1 MLFADSFT
9 EFLPQL
15 PPRTALTLAIAVP
28 LAVLLLRRLLG
39 PANAVSRKWSL
50 WALRAVIVAVVV
62 VVLFNPVRIDEVPG
76 PVERPEMFYLLDTSA
91 SMQMGSPVSRWEESL
106 GLIGQARELAPASP
120 ALPKAYRFG
129 QRLAAVRELPQL
141 NHPLQPGTAAAAPRA
156 AKEGAEGPI
165 RQVLGPTDGDT
176 RLLSA
181 LRQISSRFGRVPPLG
196 IVVFSDGRVHDEAGL
211 ELLAAEFAR
220 LKTPIHVVPV
230 GDVTKGG
237 DVAVA
242 AVVAPPRARKFTE
255 VEVQVFLRSFG
266 FDGKR
271 CEVQLLEVGA
281 GDRADRQLAPPLA
294 ITLQSGFQS
303 VSLSFRTD
311 LSTRKLRVAVPPLD
325 GEISDRNN
333 RLETEMAID
342 RTKLRVLYVEGS
354 SQPFTNTIVGAR
366 NQIHGPFSDFKQA
379 LIDDEDI
386 ECVVLARQ
394 RGLGRLL
401 RVSDQGQSDGVHGF
415 PSTVAELAAFDAI
428 VLSNVAAEAFTDE
441 QLAWIEPWIGQ
452 RGGGLCMIGGENAFA
467 SGGWG
472 ETPLAAML
480 PVELLPAGLDW
491 APGETVRLAP
501 EMPPTPH
508 AIWSLVA
515 DAKQNRQI
523 VGSIPA
529 VAGINR
535 WAGARPNL
543 TTVLATATVAGGGTD
558 VPPTR
563 SGTRESSDL
572 PVYAQNANE
581 FRHTTGLLDAPSR
594 SGPRESSDLPGEVLR
609 GGARN
614 SDEFRYA
621 AGSLP
626 AIVAGR
632 YGRGRT
638 AALAFPITSPYAD
651 DLAQR
656 WGQGD
661 NRYYAKLC
669 RNLVYWLTEN
679 SAIGRRRLVASAD
692 KRFYRPGETISI
704 SAATYDESAAPTK
717 NYRVV
722 AMVEPHAAPGE
733 PEPETSPLRWPSGM
747 PRTSG
752 EEEPFIVWGEEFE
765 LPLGGPAAP
774 VHAIQLP
781 LAELLA
787 GGTSS
792 QSMRVELTAYEDLT
806 QIDSTSL
813 DIQVLHDPF
822 EQQNPFPN
830 HELLARIAAG
840 SGGKVLRSA
849 EDLAALLT
857 DVPVDV
863 GPPIVKRVPLWSN
876 AWVLGILLGLLTVEW
891 CWRRTLGLA

>member
-1 MLFADSFT
+1 MPILFANSQT
-9 EFLPQL
+9 EFLPPL
-15 PPRTALTLAIAVP
+15 SRGTAAVVIVATL
-28 LAVLLLRRLLG
+28 LAVLLLCKLLS
-39 PANAVSRKWSL
+39 PANAVSRNWGL
-50 WALRAVIVAVVV
+50 WVLRGTILSIVIG
-62 VVLFNPVRIDEVPG
+62 VLANPVRIDESPG
-76 PVERPEMFYLLDTSA
+76 PVQRPEMFYLLDTSA
-91 SMQMGSPVSRWEESL
+91 SMQMGSPVSRWDESL
-106 GLIGQARELAPASP
+106 GLIGRARELAPASP
-120 ALPKAYRFG
+120 ALPKAFRFG
-129 QRLAAVRELPQL
+129 QRLAAIRELPQL
-141 NHPLQPGTAAAAPRA
+141 GTALETATDGDEAASQQRP
-156 AKEGAEGPI
+156 G
-165 RQVLGPTDGDT
+165 QLGLAPTDGDT
-176 RLLSA
+176 RLLAA
-181 LRQISSRFGRVPPLG
+181 LRQISSRFGRVPPVG
-196 IVVFSDGRVHDEAGL
+196 IVVFSDGRAHDEAGL
-211 ELLAAEFAR
+211 EGLAAEFAR

-311 LSTRKLRVAVPPLD
+311 LSTHKLRVAVPPLA

-354 SQPFTNTIVGAR
+354 SQPVTTTVVGTR

-394 RGLGRLL
+394 GGLGRLL
-401 RVSDQGQSDGVHGF
+401 RVADQGQSDGVHGF

-467 SGGWG
+467 SGGWS

-480 PVELLPAGLDW
+480 PVEMLPAGLDW
-491 APGETVRLAP
+491 APGEMVRLAP
-501 EMPPTPH
+501 ELPPTPH

-529 VAGINR
+529 VSGFNR

-543 TTVLATATVAGGGTD
+543 TTVLATAEVAGAPFEPRNEASSTIGGAFSTAVQGLLGQVATD
-558 VPPTR
+558 GARAQPRP
-563 SGTRESSDL
+563 SGT
-572 PVYAQNANE
+572 
-581 FRHTTGLLDAPSR
+581 
-594 SGPRESSDLPGEVLR
+594 
-609 GGARN
+609 
-614 SDEFRYA
+614 
-621 AGSLP
+621 LP

-704 SAATYDESAAPTK
+704 SAATYDESASPTK

-722 AMVEPHAAPGE
+722 AMVEPHVGPGE
-733 PEPETSPLRWPSGM
+733 PEPESSPLRWPSGM

-765 LPLGGPAAP
+765 LPLGGPTAP
-774 VHAIQLP
+774 VHSIQLP

-787 GGTSS
+787 SGTSS

-830 HELLARIAAG
+830 HELLTQLAAG

-849 EDLAALLT
+849 EELAALLT

-876 AWVLGILLGLLTVEW
+876 AWVLGALLVLLTIEW